1 MNLRRVA
8 IAVLM
13 MLLCGVSAAVAAQRQ
28 GQRGQGPA
36 GQAEGRGRGGAG
48 AELAGPPQGPDAVPI
63 VEVVGCLS
71 QGASNTW
78 IVTNA
83 TEPAKAAAG
92 FSRLEDVKAAE
103 AKPLGTLQ
111 IPLIGLVEMN
121 PEAHNGHKVVVKGLL
136 IKDARTSRLNVTSL
150 MTASASCNK

>member
-1 MNLRRVA
+1 MSLRRLA

-13 MLLCGVSAAVAAQRQ
+13 LSYGVSTTVAQRQ

-36 GQAEGRGRGGAG
+36 GQADGRGRAGAG
-48 AELAGPPQGPDAVPI
+48 AEFAGPPQGPGDVPI
-63 VEVVGCLS
+63 VEVVGCLA
-71 QGASNTW
+71 QGAGNTW

-92 FSRLEDVKAAE
+92 FSRPEEVKAAE

-111 IPLIGLVEMN
+111 IPLIGLVEFN
-121 PEAHNGHKVVVKGLL
+121 PADHKGHRVVVKGLL
-136 IKDARTSRLNVTSL
+136 IKEATTSRLNVTSL
-150 MTASASCNK
+150 MTASATCSR